1 MEKAI
6 KEILDERDAEKLV
19 SAREADEIM
28 RPINAFARGHMTHTQ
43 SLLARWPD
51 FGTEEERVEAVSIWY
66 KQLEPRMFLELD
78 KWFQKDRSP
87 NLCSEFCAACFR
99 EAIASFTEAEQ
110 LISEHYTISLS
121 QEATTF
127 VINDNAAPYRGEDFE
142 SVMVNLFLAL
152 SYANLSEVD
161 EALVEARKVDSKL
174 TAINL
179 QYAENEQN
187 AYREDPFVRL
197 LMGILYEMGQTSS
210 DLNDAYISY
219 MKALQ
224 GYDSEYQRFG
234 VSFPEPL
241 VENLLSA
248 ASFMGRAELRQV
260 QQRFPSYRLAS
271 RADRKEM
278 AEVYVLHLNGR
289 APIKQETVIVV
300 PVPDGQVVKYAF
312 PRYEE
317 IPGLIAGAR
326 LHALPEAGNMQFVAD
341 FKVAEPIGGIAIE
354 NLENRR
360 LRIHA
365 KTLARATAKY
375 LALRETERRVSKEH
389 GGLAGLLT
397 KFTGQMLIL
406 MSEQADLRSWRTLP
420 EEILISK
427 VTVPPGSYQ
436 IWAECLDASGRSVER
451 VELGSR
457 ELKAGDKILM
467 QFRTTQ

>member
-1 MEKAI
+1 MKTTMKTYRYWNRRLAFLVVLAVAGLLLTSLSGCAGPRKVYTTVDDLNAQGEFSQARSYVEEHAKDYG
-6 KEILDERDAEKLV
+6 KRNRLLYLLDRGTF
-19 SAREADEIM
+19 
-28 RPINAFARGHMTHTQ
+28 AFSTG
-43 SLLARWPD
+43 D
-51 FGTEEERVEAVSIWY
+51 
-66 KQLEPRMFLELD
+66 
-78 KWFQKDRSP
+78 
-87 NLCSEFCAACFR
+87 FR
-99 EAIASFTEAEQ
+99 EAIISFTEAEQ
-110 LISEHYTISLS
+110 LMSELYTISLS

-127 VINDNAAPYRGEDFE
+127 VVNDNAAPYRGDDFE

-197 LMGILYEMGQTSS
+197 LMGILYEMGQTST

-219 MKALQ
+219 IKALQ

-241 VENLLSA
+241 VENLLSV
-248 ASFMGRAELRQV
+248 ASFMGRAELREV
-260 QQRFPSYRLAS
+260 QQRFPSYRFAS
-271 RADRKEM
+271 RADRKET

-289 APIKQETVIVV
+289 TPIKQEDVIVV
-300 PVPDGQVVKYAF
+300 PTPDGQVVKVAL
-312 PRYEE
+312 PRYEK
-317 IPGLIAGAR
+317 IPGRIVGAR
-326 LHALPEAGNMQFVAD
+326 LHALPELGKQQFVAD
-341 FKVAEPIGGIAIE
+341 FRVAEPIGGIAIE
-354 NLENRR
+354 NLQNRR
-360 LRIHA
+360 LRIYA
-365 KTLARATAKY
+365 KTLARVTAKY
-375 LALRETERRVSKEH
+375 LAVREAQRSAGDEF

-397 KFTGQMLIL
+397 KVTGDLLIFV
-406 MSEQADLRSWRTLP
+406 SEQADLRSWRTLP
-420 EEILISK
+420 QEILISK

-436 IWAECLDASGRSVER
+436 IWAECLDASGGFVEK
-451 VELGSR
+451 VEFGRR

>member
-1 MEKAI
+1 MKTTMKTYRYWNRRLAFLVVLAVAGLLLTSLSGCAGPRKVYTTVDDLNAQGEFFQARSYVEEHAKDYG
-6 KEILDERDAEKLV
+6 KRNRLLYLLDRGTF
-19 SAREADEIM
+19 
-28 RPINAFARGHMTHTQ
+28 AFSTG
-43 SLLARWPD
+43 D
-51 FGTEEERVEAVSIWY
+51 
-66 KQLEPRMFLELD
+66 
-78 KWFQKDRSP
+78 
-87 NLCSEFCAACFR
+87 FR
-99 EAIASFTEAEQ
+99 EAIISFTEAEQ
-110 LISEHYTISLS
+110 LMSELYTISLS

-127 VINDNAAPYRGEDFE
+127 VVNDNAAPYRGDDFE

-197 LMGILYEMGQTSS
+197 LMGILYEMGQTST

-219 MKALQ
+219 IKALQ

-241 VENLLSA
+241 VENLLSV
-248 ASFMGRAELRQV
+248 ASFMGRAELREV
-260 QQRFPSYRLAS
+260 QQRFPSYRFAS
-271 RADRKEM
+271 RADRKET

-289 APIKQETVIVV
+289 TPIKQEDVIVV
-300 PVPDGQVVKYAF
+300 PTPDGQVVKVAL
-312 PRYEE
+312 PRYEK
-317 IPGLIAGAR
+317 IPGRIVGAR
-326 LHALPEAGNMQFVAD
+326 LHALPELGKEQFVAD
-341 FKVAEPIGGIAIE
+341 FRVAEPIGGIAIE
-354 NLENRR
+354 NLQNRR
-360 LRIHA
+360 LRIYA
-365 KTLARATAKY
+365 KTLARVTAKY
-375 LALRETERRVSKEH
+375 LAVREAQRSAGDEF

-397 KFTGQMLIL
+397 KVTGDLLIFV
-406 MSEQADLRSWRTLP
+406 SEQADLRSWRTLP
-420 EEILISK
+420 QEILISK

-436 IWAECLDASGRSVER
+436 IWAECLDASGGFVEK
-451 VELGSR
+451 VEFGRR

>member
-1 MEKAI
+1 MVLAVAGLLLTTLSGCAGPRKVYTTVDDLNAQGEFSQARSYVEEHAKDYG
-6 KEILDERDAEKLV
+6 KRNRLLYLLDRGTF
-19 SAREADEIM
+19 
-28 RPINAFARGHMTHTQ
+28 AFSTG
-43 SLLARWPD
+43 D
-51 FGTEEERVEAVSIWY
+51 
-66 KQLEPRMFLELD
+66 
-78 KWFQKDRSP
+78 
-87 NLCSEFCAACFR
+87 FR
-99 EAIASFTEAEQ
+99 EAIISFTEAEQ
-110 LISEHYTISLS
+110 LMSELYTISLS

-127 VINDNAAPYRGEDFE
+127 VVNDNAAPYRGDDFE

-197 LMGILYEMGQTSS
+197 LMGILYEMGQTST

-219 MKALQ
+219 IKALQ

-241 VENLLSA
+241 VENLLSV
-248 ASFMGRAELRQV
+248 ASFMGRAELREV
-260 QQRFPSYRLAS
+260 QQRFPSYRFAS
-271 RADRKEM
+271 RADRKET

-289 APIKQETVIVV
+289 TPIKQEDVIVV
-300 PVPDGQVVKYAF
+300 PTPDGQVVKVAL
-312 PRYEE
+312 PRYEK
-317 IPGLIAGAR
+317 IPGRIVGAR
-326 LHALPEAGNMQFVAD
+326 LHALPELGKEQFVAD
-341 FKVAEPIGGIAIE
+341 FRVAEPIGGIAIE
-354 NLENRR
+354 NLQNRR
-360 LRIHA
+360 LRIYA
-365 KTLARATAKY
+365 KTLARVTAKY
-375 LALRETERRVSKEH
+375 LAVREAQRSAGDEF

-397 KFTGQMLIL
+397 KVTGDLLIFV
-406 MSEQADLRSWRTLP
+406 SEQADLRSWRTLP
-420 EEILISK
+420 QEILISK

-436 IWAECLDASGRSVER
+436 IWAECLDASGGFVEK
-451 VELGSR
+451 VEFGRR

>member
-1 MEKAI
+1 MKTTMKTYRYWNRRLAFLVVLAVAGLLLTSLSGCAGPRKVYTTVDDLNAQGEFSQARSYVEEHAKDYG
-6 KEILDERDAEKLV
+6 KRNRLLYLLDRGTF
-19 SAREADEIM
+19 
-28 RPINAFARGHMTHTQ
+28 AFSTG
-43 SLLARWPD
+43 D
-51 FGTEEERVEAVSIWY
+51 
-66 KQLEPRMFLELD
+66 
-78 KWFQKDRSP
+78 
-87 NLCSEFCAACFR
+87 FR
-99 EAIASFTEAEQ
+99 EAIISFTEAEQ
-110 LISEHYTISLS
+110 LMSELYTISLS

-127 VINDNAAPYRGEDFE
+127 VVNDNAAPYRGDDFE

-197 LMGILYEMGQTSS
+197 LMGILYEMGQTST

-219 MKALQ
+219 IKALQ

-241 VENLLSA
+241 VENLLSV
-248 ASFMGRAELRQV
+248 ASFMGRAELREV
-260 QQRFPSYRLAS
+260 QQRFPSYRFAS
-271 RADRKEM
+271 RADRKET

-289 APIKQETVIVV
+289 TPIKQEDVIVV
-300 PVPDGQVVKYAF
+300 PTPDGQVVKVAL
-312 PRYEE
+312 PRYEK
-317 IPGLIAGAR
+317 IPGRIVGAR
-326 LHALPEAGNMQFVAD
+326 LHALPELGKEQFVAD
-341 FKVAEPIGGIAIE
+341 FRVAEPIGGIAIE
-354 NLENRR
+354 NLQNRR
-360 LRIHA
+360 LRIYA
-365 KTLARATAKY
+365 KTLARVTAKY
-375 LALRETERRVSKEH
+375 LAVREAQRSAGDEF

-397 KFTGQMLIL
+397 KVTGDLLIFV
-406 MSEQADLRSWRTLP
+406 SEQADLRSWRTLP
-420 EEILISK
+420 QEILISK

-436 IWAECLDASGRSVER
+436 IWAECLDASGGFVEK
-451 VELGSR
+451 VEFGRR

>member
-1 MEKAI
+1 MRTTMQNYQCWNRRLAFLVFLLVAGLVLTSLSGCAGPRKVYTTVDELNTLGDFSRAHHYVQEHAKDYG
-6 KEILDERDAEKLV
+6 KRNRLLYLLDRG
-19 SAREADEIM
+19 M
-28 RPINAFARGHMTHTQ
+28 FAFLIG
-43 SLLARWPD
+43 
-51 FGTEEERVEAVSIWY
+51 E
-66 KQLEPRMFLELD
+66 
-78 KWFQKDRSP
+78 
-87 NLCSEFCAACFR
+87 FR
-99 EAIASFTEAEQ
+99 EAIAAFTEAEQ
-110 LISEHYTISLS
+110 LINELYTISLS

-127 VINDNAAPYRGEDFE
+127 VVNDNAAPYRGEDFE
-142 SVMVNLFLAL
+142 SVMVNIFLAL
-152 SYANLSEVD
+152 SYANLSEID

-179 QYAENEQN
+179 QYAGNEKN

-241 VENLLSA
+241 VENLFSV
-248 ASFMGRAELRQV
+248 ASFMGRAELRKV
-260 QQRFPSYRLAS
+260 KRRFPSHRFVS
-271 RADRKEM
+271 RADRKKM

-289 APIKQETVIVV
+289 TPVKQEDVIVV
-300 PVPDGQVVKYAF
+300 PTPDGQVVKLAF

-317 IPGLIAGAR
+317 ISGLIVGAR
-326 LHALPEAGNMQFVAD
+326 LHALPEGGKKQFVAD
-341 FKVAEPIGGIAIE
+341 FRVGEPIGGIAIE

-360 LRIHA
+360 VRIYA
-365 KTLARATAKY
+365 KTVARVTAKY
-375 LALRETERRVSKEH
+375 LAVKEAGRSAEDQF

-397 KFTGQMLIL
+397 KVTGDLMIF

-420 EEILISK
+420 QEVLISK
-427 VTVPPGSYQ
+427 VTVPPGNYQ
-436 IWAECLDASGRSVER
+436 IWAECVDASGRFVEK

>member
-1 MEKAI
+1 MKTYRYWNRRLAFLVVLAVAGLLLTSLSGCAGPRKVYTTVDDLNAQGEFSQARSYVEEHAKDYG
-6 KEILDERDAEKLV
+6 KRNRLLYLLDRGTF
-19 SAREADEIM
+19 
-28 RPINAFARGHMTHTQ
+28 AFSTG
-43 SLLARWPD
+43 D
-51 FGTEEERVEAVSIWY
+51 
-66 KQLEPRMFLELD
+66 
-78 KWFQKDRSP
+78 
-87 NLCSEFCAACFR
+87 FR
-99 EAIASFTEAEQ
+99 EAIISFTEAEQ
-110 LISEHYTISLS
+110 LMSELYTISLS

-127 VINDNAAPYRGEDFE
+127 VVNDNTAPYRGDDFE

-197 LMGILYEMGQTSS
+197 LMGILYEMGQTST

-219 MKALQ
+219 IKALQ

-248 ASFMGRAELRQV
+248 ASFMGRAELRKV
-260 QQRFPSYRLAS
+260 QQRFPSYRFAS
-271 RADRKEM
+271 RADRKET

-289 APIKQETVIVV
+289 TPIKQEDVIVV
-300 PVPDGQVVKYAF
+300 PTPDGQVVKVAL
-312 PRYEE
+312 PRYEK
-317 IPGLIAGAR
+317 IPGRIVGAR
-326 LHALPEAGNMQFVAD
+326 LHALPELGKQQFVAD
-341 FKVAEPIGGIAIE
+341 FRVAEPIGGIAIE
-354 NLENRR
+354 SLQNRR
-360 LRIHA
+360 LRIYA
-365 KTLARATAKY
+365 KTLARVTAKY
-375 LALRETERRVSKEH
+375 LAVREAQQSAGDQF

-397 KFTGQMLIL
+397 KVTGDLLIFV
-406 MSEQADLRSWRTLP
+406 SEQADLRSWRTLP
-420 EEILISK
+420 QEILISK

-436 IWAECLDASGRSVER
+436 IWAECLDASGGFVEK
-451 VELGSR
+451 VEFGRR

-467 QFRTTQ
+467 QFRTTE

>member
-1 MEKAI
+1 MKTYRYWNRRLAFLVVLAVAGLLLTSLSGCAGPRKVYTTVDDLNAQGEFSQARSYVEEHAKDYG
-6 KEILDERDAEKLV
+6 KRNRLLYLLDRGTF
-19 SAREADEIM
+19 
-28 RPINAFARGHMTHTQ
+28 AFSTG
-43 SLLARWPD
+43 D
-51 FGTEEERVEAVSIWY
+51 
-66 KQLEPRMFLELD
+66 
-78 KWFQKDRSP
+78 
-87 NLCSEFCAACFR
+87 FR
-99 EAIASFTEAEQ
+99 EAIISFTEAEQ
-110 LISEHYTISLS
+110 LMSELYTISLS

-127 VINDNAAPYRGEDFE
+127 VVNDNTAPYRGDDFE

-197 LMGILYEMGQTSS
+197 LMGILYEMGQTST

-219 MKALQ
+219 IKALQ

-248 ASFMGRAELRQV
+248 ASFMGRAELRKV
-260 QQRFPSYRLAS
+260 QQRFPSYRFAS
-271 RADRKEM
+271 RADRKET

-289 APIKQETVIVV
+289 TPIKQEDVIVV
-300 PVPDGQVVKYAF
+300 PTPDGQVVKVAL
-312 PRYEE
+312 PRYEK
-317 IPGLIAGAR
+317 IPGRIVGAR
-326 LHALPEAGNMQFVAD
+326 LHALPELGKQQFVAD
-341 FKVAEPIGGIAIE
+341 FRVAEPIGGIAIE
-354 NLENRR
+354 SLQNRR
-360 LRIHA
+360 LRIYA
-365 KTLARATAKY
+365 KTLARVTAKY
-375 LALRETERRVSKEH
+375 LAVREAQRSAGDQF

-397 KFTGQMLIL
+397 KVTGDLLIFV
-406 MSEQADLRSWRTLP
+406 SEQADLRSWRTLP
-420 EEILISK
+420 QEILISK

-436 IWAECLDASGRSVER
+436 IWAECLDASGGFVEK
-451 VELGSR
+451 VEFGRR

-467 QFRTTQ
+467 QFRTTE

>member
-1 MEKAI
+1 MKSTMKTYRYWNRRLAFLVMLAVAGLLLSSLSGCAGPRKVYTSVDELNAQGDFSQAHSYVEEHAKDYG
-6 KEILDERDAEKLV
+6 KRNRLLYLLDRG
-19 SAREADEIM
+19 M
-28 RPINAFARGHMTHTQ
+28 FAFLIG
-43 SLLARWPD
+43 
-51 FGTEEERVEAVSIWY
+51 E
-66 KQLEPRMFLELD
+66 
-78 KWFQKDRSP
+78 
-87 NLCSEFCAACFR
+87 FR
-99 EAIASFTEAEQ
+99 EAITSFTEAEQ
-110 LISEHYTISLS
+110 LISELYTISLS

-142 SVMVNLFLAL
+142 SIMVNLFLAL

-219 MKALQ
+219 SKALQ

-241 VENLLSA
+241 VENLLST
-248 ASFMGRAELRQV
+248 ASFMGRAELRKV
-260 QQRFPSYRLAS
+260 QNRFPSHRFAS
-271 RADRKEM
+271 RADRKKM

-289 APIKQETVIVV
+289 TPIKQEAVIVA
-300 PVPDGQVVKYAF
+300 PVPGVQVVKYAF

-317 IPGLIAGAR
+317 IPSRIAGAR
-326 LHALPEAGNMQFVAD
+326 LHALPEGGKEQFIGNFRVG
-341 FKVAEPIGGIAIE
+341 EPIGGIAIE

-365 KTLARATAKY
+365 KTLARVTAKY
-375 LALRETERRVSKEH
+375 LAVREAGRSAGDKY

-397 KFTGQMLIL
+397 KVTGDLLIF

-436 IWAECLDASGRSVER
+436 IWAECVDAAGGFVER

>member
-1 MEKAI
+1 MKTTMKTYRYWNRRLAFLVVLAVAGLLLTSLSGCAGPRKVYTTVDDLNAQGEFSQARSYVEEHAKDYG
-6 KEILDERDAEKLV
+6 KRNRLLYLLDRGTF
-19 SAREADEIM
+19 
-28 RPINAFARGHMTHTQ
+28 AFSTG
-43 SLLARWPD
+43 D
-51 FGTEEERVEAVSIWY
+51 
-66 KQLEPRMFLELD
+66 
-78 KWFQKDRSP
+78 
-87 NLCSEFCAACFR
+87 FR
-99 EAIASFTEAEQ
+99 EAIISFTEAEQ
-110 LISEHYTISLS
+110 LMSELYTISLS

-127 VINDNAAPYRGEDFE
+127 VVNDNTAPYRGDDFE

-197 LMGILYEMGQTSS
+197 LMGILYEMGQTST

-219 MKALQ
+219 IKALQ

-248 ASFMGRAELRQV
+248 ASFMGRAELRKV
-260 QQRFPSYRLAS
+260 QQRFPSYRFAS
-271 RADRKEM
+271 RADRKET

-289 APIKQETVIVV
+289 TPIKQEDVIVV
-300 PVPDGQVVKYAF
+300 PTPDGQLVKVAL
-312 PRYEE
+312 PRYEK
-317 IPGLIAGAR
+317 IPGRIVGAR
-326 LHALPEAGNMQFVAD
+326 LHALPELGKQQFVAA
-341 FKVAEPIGGIAIE
+341 FRVAEPIGGIAIE
-354 NLENRR
+354 SLQNRR
-360 LRIHA
+360 LRIYA
-365 KTLARATAKY
+365 KTLARVTAKY
-375 LALRETERRVSKEH
+375 LAVREAQRSAGDQF

-397 KFTGQMLIL
+397 KVTGDLLIFV
-406 MSEQADLRSWRTLP
+406 SEQADLRSWRTLP

-436 IWAECLDASGRSVER
+436 IWAECLDASGGFVEK
-451 VELGSR
+451 VEFGRR

-467 QFRTTQ
+467 QFRTTE

>member
-1 MEKAI
+1 
-6 KEILDERDAEKLV
+6 
-19 SAREADEIM
+19 
-28 RPINAFARGHMTHTQ
+28 
-43 SLLARWPD
+43 
-51 FGTEEERVEAVSIWY
+51 
-66 KQLEPRMFLELD
+66 
-78 KWFQKDRSP
+78 
-87 NLCSEFCAACFR
+87 
-99 EAIASFTEAEQ
+99 
-110 LISEHYTISLS
+110 
-121 QEATTF
+121 
-127 VINDNAAPYRGEDFE
+127 
-142 SVMVNLFLAL
+142 
-152 SYANLSEVD
+152 
-161 EALVEARKVDSKL
+161 
-174 TAINL
+174 
-179 QYAENEQN
+179 
-187 AYREDPFVRL
+187 
-197 LMGILYEMGQTSS
+197 
-210 DLNDAYISY
+210 
-219 MKALQ
+219 
-224 GYDSEYQRFG
+224 
-234 VSFPEPL
+234 
-241 VENLLSA
+241 
-248 ASFMGRAELRQV
+248 
-260 QQRFPSYRLAS
+260 
-271 RADRKEM
+271 M

-375 LALRETERRVSKEH
+375 LALRETERKVSKEH

-397 KFTGQMLIL
+397 KFTGQMLIF
-406 MSEQADLRSWRTLP
+406 MTEQADLRSWRTLP

-427 VTVPPGSYQ
+427 VAVPPGSYQ
-436 IWAECLDASGRSVER
+436 IWAECLDASGRFVEK

>member
-1 MEKAI
+1 MKTYRYWNRRLAFLVVLAVAGLLLTSLSGCAGPRKVYTTVDDLNAQGEFFQARSYVEEHAKDYG
-6 KEILDERDAEKLV
+6 KRNRLLYLLDRGTF
-19 SAREADEIM
+19 
-28 RPINAFARGHMTHTQ
+28 AFSTG
-43 SLLARWPD
+43 D
-51 FGTEEERVEAVSIWY
+51 
-66 KQLEPRMFLELD
+66 
-78 KWFQKDRSP
+78 
-87 NLCSEFCAACFR
+87 FR
-99 EAIASFTEAEQ
+99 EAIISFTEAEQ
-110 LISEHYTISLS
+110 LMSELYTISLS

-127 VINDNAAPYRGEDFE
+127 VVNDNAAPYRGDDFE

-197 LMGILYEMGQTSS
+197 LMGILYEMGQTST

-219 MKALQ
+219 IKALQ

-241 VENLLSA
+241 VENLLSV
-248 ASFMGRAELRQV
+248 ASFMGRAELREV
-260 QQRFPSYRLAS
+260 QQRFPSYRFAS
-271 RADRKEM
+271 RADRKET

-289 APIKQETVIVV
+289 TPIKQEDVIVV
-300 PVPDGQVVKYAF
+300 PTPDGQVVKVAL
-312 PRYEE
+312 PRYEK
-317 IPGLIAGAR
+317 IPGRIVGAR
-326 LHALPEAGNMQFVAD
+326 LHALPELGKEQFVAD
-341 FKVAEPIGGIAIE
+341 FRVAEPIGGIAIE
-354 NLENRR
+354 NLQNRR
-360 LRIHA
+360 LRIYA
-365 KTLARATAKY
+365 KTLARVTAKY
-375 LALRETERRVSKEH
+375 LAVREAQRSAGDEF

-397 KFTGQMLIL
+397 KVTGDLLIFV
-406 MSEQADLRSWRTLP
+406 SEQADLRSWRTLP
-420 EEILISK
+420 QEILISK

-436 IWAECLDASGRSVER
+436 IWAECLDASGGFVEK
-451 VELGSR
+451 VEFGRR